1 MAKKGRP
8 SSKELDYNLN
18 EEDCP
23 SEDEI
28 IKRIYAKY
36 DMLSKT
42 PSLNKGDEERV
53 LEELS
58 RRNSGKKEDEKFSM
72 MPREIKS
79 HLDQYIISQEQ
90 AKKDIS
96 VAVAFH
102 YNRISNERIEKKN
115 NLLMIGPTGVG
126 KTYML
131 QKIAEIVKVPLVEID
146 ISKFSKTGY
155 VGMSVDDL
163 LRYVIVKSGK
173 DLEKAKKAIVYIDEI
188 DKIRTQYT
196 SNSGGR
202 DINGQDVQTELLKIL
217 EGADI
222 PVTIQEKEKQHI
234 IDVDTRNMLF
244 VCSGAFPDLEPII
257 ASRIG
262 CTKRIGFG
270 SDTATKPGTE
280 SNFDKVSVEDLV
292 KYGFL
297 REFLGRLPVI
307 TTLSPLSKPDL
318 RKILSEP
325 SGSIVE
331 QYKNEMKPFG
341 IELEFTDDAL
351 EMISERAYNH
361 KIGARALNTVCESVL
376 KPFKY
381 ELPGSGIRKL
391 VLTKDAVLE
400 PEKELARILAEHEK
414 RSHHF

>member
-1 MAKKGRP
+1 MAKKGRQP
-8 SSKELDYNLN
+8 KEPRDSLVEDHYLSK
-18 EEDCP
+18 
-23 SEDEI
+23 DEVR
-28 IKRIYAKY
+28 KRIYEKY
-36 DMLSKT
+36 DMLSKK
-42 PSLNKGDEERV
+42 PPLNKGDEERV
-53 LEELS
+53 LEELAK
-58 RRNSGKKEDEKFSM
+58 RNPSKKENESFSM
-72 MPREIKS
+72 TPREIKS

-126 KTYML
+126 KTYTL

-155 VGMSVDDL
+155 VGMSVDDI
-163 LRYVIVKSGK
+163 LRYVIVKSGN

-196 SNSGGR
+196 SGSGGR

-222 PVTIQEKEKQHI
+222 PVAIQEKEKQHI

-244 VCSGAFPDLEPII
+244 VCSGVFPDLEPII

-262 CTKRIGFG
+262 KTKRIGFD
-270 SDTATKPGTE
+270 SDTTTKPEAE

-307 TTLSPLSKPDL
+307 TVLSPLQKQDL

-341 IELEFTDDAL
+341 IELEFTDEAL
-351 EMISERAYNH
+351 EMIAERAYSH
-361 KIGARALNTVCESVL
+361 KIGARALNTVCEKVL

-381 ELPGSGIRKL
+381 ELPGSGIRNL
-391 VLTKDAVLE
+391 VLTKDTILE
-400 PEKELARILAEHEK
+400 PEKELARVLAEYEK
-414 RSHHF
+414 RSQHI